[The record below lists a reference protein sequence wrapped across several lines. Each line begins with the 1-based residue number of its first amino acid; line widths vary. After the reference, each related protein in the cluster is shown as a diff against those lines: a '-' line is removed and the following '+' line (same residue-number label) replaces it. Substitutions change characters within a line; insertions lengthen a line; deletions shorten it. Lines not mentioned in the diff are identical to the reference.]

1 MQKLRMARFKT
12 LSLVFAIVRSIF
24 SVWYGAFLSRRKSV
38 LAIYHNLSYVIDRLV
53 FSFTP

>member
-1 MQKLRMARFKT
+1 MQKLRMTRFKT

-38 LAIYHNLSYVIDRLV
+38 LAIYLNLSYVIDRLV